1 MDSPGLSENE
11 TENDEVDDVTTGNYT
26 GSCDVPTSGALDRL
40 RLEGDSGLAKMSDDF
55 SRGSSSGGTKGSAE
69 QSSESVDRVSGMADR
84 GEEEE
89 DMSEYQTDF
98 TISESL
104 EEHDRHALALER
116 SSGLARSTGEVLA
129 NTRTVGVLEEPTW
142 AGSSMELE
150 PTAAVSEEYS
160 WARTWKLEPTAE
172 LLKQFTSSGPSREL
186 TPPVEVLED
195 FTWTGPP
202 TKLTPPLE
210 VLKEHIRAGSCN
222 KLEPTANNL
231 DKLSRAGPSKKL
243 ASPLREEPRRAL
255 GVLTRSTGETF
266 EYFDSDEPSESISPV
281 NEELEMTMA
290 LRDDDIGSPVAQS
303 TMIGDDTSTDEP
315 RCLDSVLSQERN
327 VQVTNAEEQ
336 GHHEDSSNLR
346 ETLEMEEQELEEEDQ
361 MLSADDSKGAEDY
374 HRPQQDNL
382 EMVVEQNQSGG
393 KANETGYTARL
404 HFSRNYSMDNANG
417 AEDTLLPGDDLDIT
431 AEDQPYSPTE
441 DIDAG
446 LEVEQPEIEKKHV
459 DDGNL
464 LGETVTLDGG
474 LEDSV
479 ASSDDQLKETL
490 SVAESQLE
498 LNECGSPENADD
510 DDSVAAQRETC
521 SDKELEEEGCR
532 DPSSTDRKTEQ
543 HQRGSDSVLGHSAGL
558 DESQENKILLSSDL
572 QRPKIPENS
581 DRAEDASYEKDL
593 EEKRSPDDDQHSALD
608 VVDFASTSDAARSI
622 ATTEDLQDTARCGA
636 DDLTSENKYSS
647 QQALEHQDFTSD
659 LPVAASTDKQ
669 TDLSEDRQVQSN
681 AVSFQQALK
690 PQGFTSDLPVAA
702 AIDEQKDICF
712 ARDLSEERQ
721 DQGSAIYPDL
731 TVAVTTPSCMQLEVL
746 SRSPLEHGSE
756 NHMQVVQCNPGPGT
770 WSEDEDKSNLL
781 CLLDSQ
787 RRTELD
793 QNNWQLARRI
803 EDKMTLVKDAELDD
817 LENVQVSVKVS
828 P

>member
-1 MDSPGLSENE
+1 MQVCHCNAGVQAMDSPGLSENE

-26 GSCDVPTSGALDRL
+26 GSCDVATSGALDRL

-69 QSSESVDRVSGMADR
+69 QSSESVDRVSGSAVR

-104 EEHDRHALALER
+104 EEHDRHALELER

-210 VLKEHIRAGSCN
+210 VLKEPRRARSSN
-222 KLEPTANNL
+222 KLELTANNL
-231 DKLSRAGPSKKL
+231 DKVSRAGPSKKL
-243 ASPLREEPRRAL
+243 ASPLRVLEEPRRAL
-255 GVLTRSTGETF
+255 GVLMRSTGETF
-266 EYFDSDEPSESISPV
+266 EYVDSDEPSESISPV

-315 RCLDSVLSQERN
+315 RCLDNVLSQERN
-327 VQVTNAEEQ
+327 VQVTNAEEP
-336 GHHEDSSNLR
+336 GHHGDSGNLR

-361 MLSADDSKGAEDY
+361 TLSADDSNGAEDY

-382 EMVVEQNQSGG
+382 EIVVEQNGSGG

-404 HFSRNYSMDNANG
+404 HFNRIYSMDNANG
-417 AEDTLLPGDDLDIT
+417 AEDTLPPGDDLDIT
-431 AEDQPYSPTE
+431 AEDQPYSSTE

-446 LEVEQPEIEKKHV
+446 LEVEQPEIEKKNV

-479 ASSDDQLKETL
+479 ASSDDQLKETR

-498 LNECGSPENADD
+498 LNEYGSPENADD
-510 DDSVAAQRETC
+510 DDFVAAQRETC
-521 SDKELEEEGCR
+521 FDKELEDEGCR
-532 DPSSTDRKTEQ
+532 DLSSADRRTEQ
-543 HQRGSDSVLGHSAGL
+543 HHSGSDSIFGHSAGQ
-558 DESQENKILLSSDL
+558 DESQENEILLTSDL
-572 QRPKIPENS
+572 QTPKIPDNS
-581 DRAEDASYEKDL
+581 DRAEDASCEKDL
-593 EEKRSPDDDQHSALD
+593 EDKRSPDDDQHSALD
-608 VVDFASTSDAARSI
+608 VVDFANTSDTARSI
-622 ATTEDLQDTARCGA
+622 ATPQDLQDTARHGT
-636 DDLTSENKYSS
+636 DDLTSENKHSF
-647 QQALEHQDFTSD
+647 QQALEPQDFTSD
-659 LPVAASTDKQ
+659 LPVATST
-669 TDLSEDRQVQSN
+669 
-681 AVSFQQALK
+681 
-690 PQGFTSDLPVAA
+690 
-702 AIDEQKDICF
+702 DEQKDLCF

-721 DQGSAIYPDL
+721 DQVSAIYTDL

-746 SRSPLEHGSE
+746 SRSPLERGSE

-803 EDKMTLVKDAELDD
+803 EDKMTLLKDAELDD